1 MYMTVDGRG
10 GYYVRSPF
18 KKVPERYGADARK
31 VAIEAA
37 LLLAELV
44 ERERRAALL
53 DTGKPTIGLLVDRYL
68 DDKVPFMPWKQGTR
82 VNNVAK
88 LKRIRKELG
97 HRLIERTDSIFLNDW
112 LESFVDKAD
121 TWMKWR
127 YVFIL
132 LWKHALFRKWA
143 VERNEG
149 EHIPERSIS
158 LVIESNQK
166 DRQPLSV
173 EGLNAI
179 RARAPPWLQLAMD
192 ISLLTLQG
200 RNEVVHMR
208 FKDFRGGFL
217 FVIRE
222 KVNAKSD
229 AGFIKIR
236 LTVEIEAFK
245 SRGLLMNKTASPYVV
260 HYAPQRHQRDVEG
273 KKGKHW
279 TFVIPNYLTNAF
291 AEARD
296 ASGFYDHL
304 TADEKPS
311 FHEVRGL
318 GARRYEA
325 LGVPKEVIS
334 ALMTHSDPKTTD
346 IYLKGGVQALS
357 DSNYITVAA
366 PLTLAA
372 MLG

>member
-1 MYMTVDGRG
+1 MYVTPDGRG
-10 GYYVRSPF
+10 GYFVRSPF
-18 KKVPERYGADARK
+18 KKSPQRIRDLKAAC
-31 VAIEAA
+31 EASA
-37 LLLAELV
+37 LLVELV
-44 ERERRAALL
+44 ERERRADLL
-53 DTGKPTIGLLVDRYL
+53 DAGKPTIGLLVDRYL
-68 DDKVPFMPWKQGTR
+68 DDKVPFMPWKKGTR
-82 VNNVAK
+82 TNNVAK

-143 VERNEG
+143 AARNEG

-158 LVIESNQK
+158 LVIEANQK
-166 DRQPLSV
+166 ERQPLTI
-173 EGLNAI
+173 EGFKAI
-179 RARAPPWLQLAMD
+179 HAHAPPWLQLAMEV
-192 ISLLTLQG
+192 SLLTLQG

-208 FKDFRGGFL
+208 FKDFRDGFL

-222 KVNAKSD
+222 KVNSKSD

-236 LTVEIEAFK
+236 LTTEIEALK
-245 SRGLLMNKTASPYVV
+245 SRGLLMNKTASPFVV
-260 HYAPQRHQRDVEG
+260 HYAPERHRRDVEG

-291 AEARD
+291 ADART
-296 ASGFYDHL
+296 ACGFYAHL
-304 TADEKPS
+304 EENQLPT

-318 GARRYEA
+318 GSRLYEA
-325 LGVPKEVIS
+325 LGVPREAIA
-334 ALMTHSDPKTTD
+334 ALMSHSDAKTTD
-346 IYLKGGVQALS
+346 IYLKGGVKALR
-357 DSNYITVAA
+357 DSNYIAVEA